1 MFKMCVP
8 GRARLP
14 LSLIPTALLPSNPPV
29 SFANRSTNWPPS
41 SSTFTEKCP
50 LPSWVMVNRL
60 TPSKS
65 SNCAETCWP
74 VPSKPCIGME
84 VGTGRG
90 VAAGSGPV
98 VDATPTGGAGVTNCA
113 VATGVSVTA
122 VGSAETAGVRVG
134 AGVAVAFVVVP
145 AGATASEAC
154 VGAGVAVDMGAE
166 GTAVGGVDPEHAV
179 RTNSVRKT
187 NPPC

>member
-1 MFKMCVP
+1 
-8 GRARLP
+8 
-14 LSLIPTALLPSNPPV
+14 
-29 SFANRSTNWPPS
+29 
-41 SSTFTEKCP
+41 
-50 LPSWVMVNRL
+50 
-60 TPSKS
+60 
-65 SNCAETCWP
+65 
-74 VPSKPCIGME
+74 ME

-122 VGSAETAGVRVG
+122 V
-134 AGVAVAFVVVP
+134 VP
-145 AGATASEAC
+145 DGATASEAC

>member
-1 MFKMCVP
+1 
-8 GRARLP
+8 
-14 LSLIPTALLPSNPPV
+14 
-29 SFANRSTNWPPS
+29 
-41 SSTFTEKCP
+41 
-50 LPSWVMVNRL
+50 
-60 TPSKS
+60 
-65 SNCAETCWP
+65 
-74 VPSKPCIGME
+74 ME

-98 VDATPTGGAGVTNCA
+98 VDATSTGGAGVTNLA
-113 VATGVSVTA
+113 VSTEVSVTA

-187 NPPC
+187 NPPCWSFLYVPMGNLPLDGCNARIIQE